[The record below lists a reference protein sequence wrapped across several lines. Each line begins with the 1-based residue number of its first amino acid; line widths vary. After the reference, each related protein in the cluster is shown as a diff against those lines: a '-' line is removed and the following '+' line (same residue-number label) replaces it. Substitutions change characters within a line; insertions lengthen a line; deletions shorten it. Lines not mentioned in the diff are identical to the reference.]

1 MIKNKILSLLA
12 LTEFAK
18 KLFEKDKALKQL
30 YATEDGQF
38 FEDEN
43 RALLHAEKNKL
54 KVHTILRAVALSAVT
69 GKKTMPANKQEK
81 VEETTEDKEPAQESG
96 NDEES
101 EQVVELA
108 PTAKEVEDKE
118 KATPKTKS
126 KTTK

>member
-1 MIKNKILSLLA
+1 MKKILSLINLIGLA
-12 LTEFAK
+12 KA
-18 KLFEKDKALKQL
+18 LFEKNENLEKL

-43 RALLHAEKNKL
+43 RALLHAENSKMKIH
-54 KVHTILRAVALSAVT
+54 KILRAVALSAVT

-81 VEETTEDKEPAQESG
+81 VEETTGEKESAQESG

-101 EQVVELA
+101 DQVVEPSPA
-108 PTAKEVEDKE
+108 AKEVEGKE
-118 KATPKTKS
+118 KATPETKS